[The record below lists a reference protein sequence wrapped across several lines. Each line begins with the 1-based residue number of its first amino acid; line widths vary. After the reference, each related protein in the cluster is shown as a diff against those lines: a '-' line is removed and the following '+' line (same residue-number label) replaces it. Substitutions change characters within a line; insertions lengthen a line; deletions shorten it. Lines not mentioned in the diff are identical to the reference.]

1 MFVLDIILLIIFA
14 ASLLIGMKR
23 GFVLQAINLVGFFIA
38 LLVAYIYYKPLAE
51 KFVLWIPYPG
61 LQPDSSL
68 TLVLDALDVDK
79 TFYRIIAFA
88 VIFFAVKLAMQIV
101 ASIFDFLTFFPV
113 LKSVNRIL
121 GAVLCFV
128 EFYFI
133 LFILLYVIAL
143 LPIESIQNLMGK
155 SIIANLMLEHTPIV
169 TQLFQKIWYIYL
181 DNQ

>member
-1 MFVLDIILLIIFA
+1 MLDIILLFVFA

-23 GFVLQAINLVGFFIA
+23 GFIMQAINLVGFLVA
-38 LLVAYIYYKPLAE
+38 LIVAYIYYKPLAE

-88 VIFFAVKLAMQIV
+88 VIFFVVKLAMQIV
-101 ASIFDFLTFFPV
+101 ASVFDFLTFLPV
-113 LKSVNRIL
+113 LKSFNRIL
-121 GAVLCFV
+121 GALLCFV

-133 LFILLYVIAL
+133 LFILLYVFAL
-143 LPIESIQNLMGK
+143 LPIDAIQKLMG
-155 SIIANLMLEHTPIV
+155 SSFIANFMLEHTPIV
-169 TQLFQKIWYIYL
+169 TQLFQKLWYIYL
-181 DNQ
+181 ENQ